1 MKALPTISIIIPIY
15 NSEKYIS
22 RCLDSILE
30 QDFTNYEIILIDDGS
45 QDLSGAICSQ
55 YTQKHNNIKFLSQE
69 NTGVSGARNLGLK
82 YAQGQYI
89 CFIDSDDWIEK
100 KYLNNFQFGY
110 DFCIQGYIVNTD
122 QEFKISY
129 TPLCLNQNTGS
140 EIVKRG
146 LQTAPWAKLFKR
158 EIIEKHS
165 ITFPENISY
174 GEDSIFIYKYL
185 TYCRTAVVVSGSY
198 YHYIVYPNSLGHKK
212 YPQKDLIEMFQLQYV
227 QLCKLFKPSINPFNY
242 LHYKTLLTLS
252 ELIRIYKLKYTDIT
266 NELFLNEI
274 KDKYLHIE
282 DRVLLRFPNI
292 FNVYVKFYSKIRKFF
307 NKKL

>member
-1 MKALPTISIIIPIY
+1 MKASPTISIIIPIY

-30 QDFTNYEIILIDDGS
+30 QEFTDYEVILIDDGS
-45 QDLSGAICSQ
+45 QDSSEVICAQ
-55 YTQKHNNIKFLSQE
+55 YAQKHKNIKLLHQE

-82 YAQGQYI
+82 YAQGKYV

-100 KYLNNFQFGY
+100 KYLNNFQLGY
-110 DFCIQGYIVNTD
+110 DFCIQGYTVKTN
-122 QEFKISY
+122 QELKISY
-129 TPLCLNQNTGS
+129 TPLCLNQNTGP
-140 EIVKRG
+140 EIVTRR

-158 EIIEKHS
+158 EIIEKYS
-165 ITFPENISY
+165 ITFPEHISY

-185 TYCRTAVVVSGSY
+185 TYCRTAVVVAGSY

-212 YPQKDLIEMFQLQYV
+212 YPQKDLIEMFRLQYI
-227 QLCKLFKPSINPFNY
+227 QLCKLFKLSTNSSSY

-252 ELIRIYKLKYTDIT
+252 ELIRTYNLTYADIT
-266 NELFLNEI
+266 NDLFLSEI

-282 DRVLLRFPNI
+282 DKVLLRVPGI
-292 FNVYVKFYSKIRKFF
+292 FNRYVKFYSKTKRLFD
-307 NKKL
+307 KKL